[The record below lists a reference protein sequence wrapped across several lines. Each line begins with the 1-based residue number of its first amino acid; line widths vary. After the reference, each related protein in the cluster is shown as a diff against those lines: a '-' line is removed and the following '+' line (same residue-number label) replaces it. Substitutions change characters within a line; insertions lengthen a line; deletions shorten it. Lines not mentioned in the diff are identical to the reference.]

1 MKVSR
6 KIDEMLFAL
15 VEVMLLM
22 CVNTVCVKS
31 AGIGG
36 MSHLVNFSGTDTIAA
51 LMAARTYYQCPMA
64 GFSVPAAEHRL
75 VCGIQLM
82 AT

>member
-1 MKVSR
+1 
-6 KIDEMLFAL
+6 MLS
-15 VEVMLLM
+15 VVHQ
-22 CVNTVCVKS
+22 S

-36 MSHLVNFSGTDTIAA
+36 AAHLVNFNGTDTIAA

-75 VCGIQLM
+75 LYNMIPLKKNTLLTRRHSSDCI
-82 AT
+82 TPPIEF